1 MAQIINTNITSLTA
15 QRNLNRSQESMNTA
29 MGRLSSGLRINSAK
43 DDAAGV
49 AIATRF
55 DAQTRG
61 LNVAIRNA
69 SDGISMAQTAEG
81 ALSTVID
88 NLQRIRELALQAS
101 NATNSEAD
109 REALNAEAQQ
119 LISEVSRV
127 TEQTNFNG
135 VKLLNGELG
144 TQTYQIGAN
153 AGESFSF
160 TVGQLT
166 TDTLGAGTDTGV
178 SAKGTD
184 TALALGDLVV
194 NGVVIGPSS
203 AADDTAS
210 SANADRS
217 AIAKVAAI
225 NQKSEESGVIAEVL
239 TNTAG
244 GTSMTAAAGTG
255 NVTINGVTID
265 IAVSAE
271 GAASRASVISAIN
284 SESERTGVVAVDT
297 GTDEGGVVLQAKDG
311 RNIDISAFGGSV
323 TAASTGLSAVGVYE
337 GGYILRSADGVS
349 DITVQQGTTGS
360 LVNSGLVA
368 GTYSTRMAT
377 VSSDVS
383 NGNAMAA
390 GDVVINGVTIGAS
403 KATDDTASTANKD
416 ASAIA
421 KAAAINALSDKT
433 GVTALINATEVDG
446 AAMTGAATTGN
457 IVINGIATPSIST
470 TTDTA
475 DSRALVIAA
484 VNSISGQT
492 GVIAVDSGVDGQGVK
507 LVAEDGRNI
516 VHSFNGVTSAAT
528 GVGAAATTFGTFT
541 LQSAGA
547 IEVAAGSGDIANTG
561 LDVGTFGAVE
571 VGQFL
576 SEVDISTVDGAQSA
590 LKTIDNSLEQI
601 NSQRADLGAIQN
613 RLSSTI
619 ANLEIT
625 SENLTAAKSRI
636 ADADFAAETAALSR
650 AQVLQQAGIS
660 MLAQANAA
668 PQNVLS
674 LLQ

>member
-225 NQKSEESGVIAEVL
+225 NQKSAESGVIAEVL